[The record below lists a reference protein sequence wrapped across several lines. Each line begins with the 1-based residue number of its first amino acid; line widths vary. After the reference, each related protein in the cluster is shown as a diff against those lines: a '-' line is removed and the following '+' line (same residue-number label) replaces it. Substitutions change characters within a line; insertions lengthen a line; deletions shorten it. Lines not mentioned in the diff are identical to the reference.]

1 MLLPN
6 PQKRTRR
13 AASSPKKRRK
23 VARGTELPPVKLKS
37 QEPPTF
43 ESQLRESQPEEAI
56 SAPNTVSEVATV
68 ATAEESDTS
77 GFEEDIID
85 NFDGIKWGRLPKYI
99 KLLTTQKQRKS

>member
-1 MLLPN
+1 
-6 PQKRTRR
+6 
-13 AASSPKKRRK
+13 
-23 VARGTELPPVKLKS
+23 LPPVKLKS

-43 ESQLRESQPEEAI
+43 KSQLRESQPEEAI